1 MNNLLVLFIA
11 LYAMSVLDLDKYQ
24 QLIKSF
30 SKTFHGKVVEE
41 TVSTDDPG
49 YYYETDFTTSAPQT
63 EAPDDEPSGP
73 DEFDELYDNI
83 RKILISRGYSD
94 DIQVDKIGD
103 YIYFRI
109 TEGVF
114 FYPDLPVLKE
124 SSYPALKTIGEIL
137 MESYDLIGNI
147 DIGGHTA
154 KITPGPHSNTD
165 FFSWELSSNRA
176 LTVLKF
182 FAQQCNLPQ
191 AKMSIIGY
199 SCTRPFVEG
208 NSEEYWAQNRRVEI
222 RISKIAE

>member
-1 MNNLLVLFIA
+1 MKKRRQGSIDNIDTGRWLTTYSDLMNNLLVLFIA

-109 TEGVF
+109 TEV
-114 FYPDLPVLKE
+114 Y
-124 SSYPALKTIGEIL
+124 SSPRPAG
-137 MESYDLIGNI
+137 
-147 DIGGHTA
+147 A
-154 KITPGPHSNTD
+154 K
-165 FFSWELSSNRA
+165 R
-176 LTVLKF
+176 K
-182 FAQQCNLPQ
+182 
-191 AKMSIIGY
+191 
-199 SCTRPFVEG
+199 
-208 NSEEYWAQNRRVEI
+208 
-222 RISKIAE
+222 

>member
-1 MNNLLVLFIA
+1 MINTNSLLKLF
-11 LYAMSVLDLDKYQ
+11 
-24 QLIKSF
+24 
-30 SKTFHGKVVEE
+30 KTFTAKL
-41 TVSTDDPG
+41 SKKL
-49 YYYETDFTTSAPQT
+49 YQRTTPVIITKPILQPPHST
-63 EAPDDEPSGP
+63 EAPDDEPGT

-124 SSYPALKTIGEIL
+124 SSYPALNTICEIL

-147 DIGGHTA
+147 DIGCHTA

-208 NSEEYWAQNRRVEI
+208 NSEEYGANRRVEI